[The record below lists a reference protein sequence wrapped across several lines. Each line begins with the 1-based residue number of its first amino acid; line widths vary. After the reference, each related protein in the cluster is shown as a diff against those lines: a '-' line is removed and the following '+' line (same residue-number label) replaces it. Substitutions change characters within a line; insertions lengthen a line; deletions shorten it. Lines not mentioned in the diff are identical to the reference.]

1 MLHNIS
7 NYRTGDLCTVESV
20 LSLIYSQPVLYF
32 FLLPPNMLGLYFSS
46 VVLLKV
52 REMYSTTFNTLWA
65 SAFIRE

>member
-32 FLLPPNMLGLYFSS
+32 FSPTAQHVRS
-46 VVLLKV
+46 VFQLCCASEGQRDV
-52 REMYSTTFNTLWA
+52 FNY
-65 SAFIRE
+65 I